1 MSGSLSSDFDLM
13 SHFQACL
20 LVSHPIREDGLV
32 AVADSVA
39 EVGKDGPGR
48 GYQRVIASKDWHL
61 VSEIMEVD
69 SLSSGTETGSCE
81 GDVLFAVVWSVL
93 GHI

>member
-20 LVSHPIREDGLV
+20 LVSHPIREDELV
-32 AVADSVA
+32 AVADSGA

-61 VSEIMEVD
+61 VSEIVEVD
-69 SLSSGTETGSCE
+69 S
-81 GDVLFAVVWSVL
+81 
-93 GHI
+93 